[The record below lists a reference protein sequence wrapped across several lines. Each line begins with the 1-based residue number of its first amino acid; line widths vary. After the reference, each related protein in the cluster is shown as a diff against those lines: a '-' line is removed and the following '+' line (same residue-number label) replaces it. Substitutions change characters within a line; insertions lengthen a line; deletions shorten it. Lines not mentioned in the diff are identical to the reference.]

1 MQMKCQVGPRFAR
14 QQGYQTL
21 FRPGV
26 CIKMSA
32 LMDRTIKRAQ
42 KLQHA
47 GRHIEASKL
56 LLPLLQ
62 QYPSNIRLRNILGL
76 IEKDESR
83 VNGTID
89 PPDKVLARLAALF
102 EGREW
107 QKLEIVCKRLLPLHP
122 HSSPILNMLAISNRH
137 LGNQAIAEEFH
148 KKAIAADP
156 VQPELFLNYGNSLRL
171 FQKLKKAESIFK
183 EALRVSPTDSRIL
196 NSLGCLCDDL
206 GNHREAAIYF
216 KKAVVENPSYAEA
229 ISNLGSAKLR
239 DFDFANGWRLR
250 ESRWSDYDLKAEIQ
264 RFRKP
269 QWDGRPTEHL
279 FVWGEQG
286 IGDEVMSGSCLDE
299 LLSLSKKL
307 TGSVNGK
314 SLELFRRSF
323 PRINFIDRNRFID
336 FQFDDHIP
344 SMSALGYLRQTKQCF
359 DKVSN
364 NFLKPEIA
372 LTQNVKSHLRDMA
385 GKKQIIGVSW
395 KSVAKRVGEK
405 RSIPLNLLIEK
416 IPTEAFLVNLQYG
429 DVKQE
434 ILNAKR
440 STGVQVNQLE
450 DLDLTDNMDHF
461 AATIAACD
469 SVVSV
474 DNSTVHFAGGIGQ
487 LCRVLL
493 PYSSDWR
500 WGTRGEKASYWYPSL
515 KLYWQEELNDWVR
528 PLNQLKNDLKLFP
541 SETEL

>member
-1 MQMKCQVGPRFAR
+1 MKCQVGPRFAR
-14 QQGYQTL
+14 HQRYQTL
-21 FRPGV
+21 FRSGV

-42 KLQHA
+42 KLQNA
-47 GRHIEASKL
+47 GRHTEASKL

-62 QYPSNIRLRNILGL
+62 QYPSNIRLRNILNL
-76 IEKDESR
+76 IQKDELR
-83 VNGTID
+83 VKGTID
-89 PPDKVLARLAALF
+89 PPNEVLTKLAALF

-107 QKLEIVCKRLLPLHP
+107 QKLELVCKRLLPLHP
-122 HSSPILNMLAISNRH
+122 HSSPILNMLAISCRH
-137 LGNQAIAEEFH
+137 LGNQATAEDFH
-148 KKAIAADP
+148 KRAIEADP
-156 VQPELFLNYGNSLRL
+156 IQPELFLNYGNSLRL
-171 FQKLKKAESIFK
+171 FKKLRKAESIFM
-183 EALRVSPTDSRIL
+183 EALRLSPKNSRIL

-206 GNHREAAIYF
+206 GKHREAAIYF
-216 KKAVVENPSYAEA
+216 KKAVAENPDYAEA

-239 DFDFANGWRLR
+239 NYDFANGWRLR

-264 RFRKP
+264 RFSKP
-269 QWDGRPTEHL
+269 QWDGKPTEHL

-286 IGDEVMSGSCLDE
+286 IGDEVMFGSCLDE
-299 LLSLSKKL
+299 LLCLSKKL
-307 TGSVNGK
+307 TVSVNGK

-323 PRINFIDRNRFID
+323 PRINFVDRNQLID

-344 SMSALGYLRQTKQCF
+344 SMSALGYLRQSKQCF
-359 DKVSN
+359 EKTSN
-364 NFLKPEIA
+364 NFLKPDRA
-372 LTQNVKSHLRDMA
+372 LTQNLKSHLKVMA

-440 STGVQVNQLE
+440 STGVLVNQLE
-450 DLDLTDNMDHF
+450 DLNLTDHMDHF

-469 SVVSV
+469 SIVSV
-474 DNSTVHFAGGIGQ
+474 DNSTVHYAGGVGQ
-487 LCRVLL
+487 ICRVLL

-528 PLNQLKNDLKLFP
+528 PLNQLKNDLKFFP